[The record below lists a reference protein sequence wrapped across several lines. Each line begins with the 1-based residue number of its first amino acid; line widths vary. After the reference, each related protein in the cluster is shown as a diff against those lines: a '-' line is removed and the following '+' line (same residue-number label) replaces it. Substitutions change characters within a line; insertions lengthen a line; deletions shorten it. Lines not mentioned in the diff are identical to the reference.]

1 MTGLLRDEPLAPLHV
16 TISVVSTLLAG
27 LLLAWV
33 AGRLYR
39 REALLG

>member
-1 MTGLLRDEPLAPLHV
+1 V
-16 TISVVSTLLAG
+16 SVSATLLLGA
-27 LLLAWV
+27 LLLAV